1 VPTGPAGS
9 AGAAAQDALDL
20 VPADPRRAAMQ
31 AGRALQLAR
40 CEHDLAAQSLAH
52 RALGLAAREVGDL
65 TAALTALR
73 AAVRVAERG
82 ELPVLAAQ
90 ARMSRAFVLL
100 SQGKVRVAIRD
111 AESSVANLRGADR
124 ARALAQY
131 GLILQ
136 RAGQLDH
143 ALAVYAPALAALRRH
158 RDKLWEARLRNNR
171 GILYRYRGQLR
182 RAKADIARAEQLYAA
197 LQLPRA
203 QAGARWN
210 LGVVE
215 GTMGDIPAA
224 LDALD
229 AAADAFRKADV
240 PAAALLLD
248 QGEVLLSA
256 GLAHEGLET
265 VSAAVAELSKRGQ
278 HADLAEARLLLAR
291 ARLAA
296 GEPAAAAA
304 DAGAARLSFAR
315 QHRPSWSVMAQ
326 YVEVHA
332 MWAAGDRSERLLRAA
347 LRTATRLSANGWTTA
362 ALDIRLLAG
371 RIATDL
377 GRLTVADA
385 QLRIAARARRSVQLD
400 QRARAWYALAL
411 LRRSHGDQRGAYRA
425 VCAGLDAAEQHRA
438 LLGATELR
446 VQVAGQV
453 ADLAALGVDLALA
466 HRDPGRVLRSAERHR
481 AVTLRLRPVL
491 PPADEGLADLLARL
505 RVAAAEA
512 ERAQLNEAAARPLR
526 RRQRALED
534 ELRRRLRHSRGAPAS
549 RPAPGAGTSRLAGD
563 LAAALGDRVLVE
575 YLERAGRMYAVVLR
589 DGAVTLRGLEPAT
602 GPATIAAELESLRF
616 AWHRTVTGH
625 GSDTSLRAAAGL
637 VRHAATRLDEMLLRP
652 LAPLPDGRP
661 LVLVPTGQLQSV
673 PWLMLPGCAGRAVT
687 VAPSAASWLAAAEGP
702 GKSNTAAE
710 GPGKSNTGHAVL
722 VAGPGLPG
730 AALEVAA
737 LSALYPDARILTGPD
752 ATVGATLRALDGAA
766 IAHIAA
772 HGRFREDNPLFS
784 ALMLADGPLTVYDLE
799 RLGAAPAA
807 IMLAACDSAMSPVRP
822 GDEMTGLAAALL
834 AVGTRTVVAPLLPV
848 PDESAGAPAHTW
860 HRLVRQGT
868 APAAALAAAARDVA
882 ATALICLG
890 FG

>member
-1 VPTGPAGS
+1 MLAGS
-9 AGAAAQDALDL
+9 AGTAARDALDL
-20 VPADPRRAAMQ
+20 VPADPRRAALQ
-31 AGRALQLAR
+31 AGRALQLAER
-40 CEHDLAAQSLAH
+40 ERDLAAQSLAH

-111 AESSVANLRGADR
+111 AESSVADLRGADR

-136 RAGQLDH
+136 RAGHLDH
-143 ALAVYAPALAALRRH
+143 ALAVYAPALSALRRH

-182 RAKADIARAEQLYAA
+182 RAKADITRAEQLYAT

-296 GEPAAAAA
+296 GEPGAAAA
-304 DAGAARLSFAR
+304 DAGAARQSFAR
-315 QHRPSWSVMAQ
+315 QHRPSWSAMAQ

-347 LRTATRLSANGWTTA
+347 LRTATRLSATGWTTA

-371 RIATDL
+371 RIATDV
-377 GRLTVADA
+377 GRLAVADA
-385 QLRIAARARRSVQLD
+385 QLRTAARARRSVQLD

-411 LRRSHGDQRGAYRA
+411 LRHRNGDQRGAYRA

-466 HRDPGRVLRSAERHR
+466 HRDPGRVLRSAERYR
-481 AVTLRLRPVL
+481 AATLRLRPVL

-534 ELRRRLRHSRGAPAS
+534 ELRRRLRHSRGAPAPLPPS
-549 RPAPGAGTSRLAGD
+549 AAGTSHLAAD
-563 LAAALGDRVLVE
+563 LAAALGDRVLIE

-589 DGAVTLRGLEPAT
+589 DGAATLRALEPAA

-625 GSDTSLRAAAGL
+625 GSDTSLRAAASL
-637 VRHAATRLDEMLLRP
+637 VTHAAARLDDMLLRP

-673 PWLMLPGCAGRAVT
+673 PWLMLPGCAGRSVT
-687 VAPSAASWLAAAEGP
+687 VAPSAATWLAAAGGP
-702 GKSNTAAE
+702 GKSGTAAARP
-710 GPGKSNTGHAVL
+710 PGGSAGHAVL

-730 AALEVAA
+730 AAREVAA
-737 LSALYPDARILTGPD
+737 LSALYPDARVLTGPD

-848 PDESAGAPAHTW
+848 PDDTGGAPAHTW

-868 APAAALAAAARDVA
+868 APAAALCVAARDEA

>member
-1 VPTGPAGS
+1 MLAGSAGPAGS

-40 CEHDLAAQSLAH
+40 RERDLAAQSLAH
-52 RALGLAAREVGDL
+52 RALGLAAREIGDL
-65 TAALTALR
+65 AAALTALR

-182 RAKADIARAEQLYAA
+182 RAKADITRAEQLYAA

-265 VSAAVAELSKRGQ
+265 VSAAVAELSRRGQ

-296 GEPAAAAA
+296 GEPRAAAA
-304 DAGAARLSFAR
+304 DAGAARQSFAR

-326 YVEVHA
+326 YIEVHA

-385 QLRIAARARRSVQLD
+385 QLRTAARARRSVQLD

-411 LRRSHGDQRGAYRA
+411 LRRSNGDQRGAYRA

-466 HRDPGRVLRSAERHR
+466 RRDPGRVLRSAERHR
-481 AVTLRLRPVL
+481 AATLRLRPVL

-549 RPAPGAGTSRLAGD
+549 LPAPAAGTSHLAGD

-589 DGAVTLRGLEPAT
+589 DGAVTLRALEPAT
-602 GPATIAAELESLRF
+602 GPGTIAAELESLRF

-625 GSDTSLRAAAGL
+625 GSGTSLRAAAGL
-637 VRHAATRLDEMLLRP
+637 VRHAAARLDEILLRP

-661 LVLVPTGQLQSV
+661 LVLVPTGQLRSV
-673 PWLMLPGCAGRAVT
+673 PWLMLPECAGRAVT
-687 VAPSAASWLAAAEGP
+687 VAPSAANWLAAAGGP
-702 GKSNTAAE
+702 AGGS
-710 GPGKSNTGHAVL
+710 SGHAVL

-730 AALEVAA
+730 AALEVAT

-772 HGRFREDNPLFS
+772 HGHFREDNPLFS

-834 AVGTRTVVAPLLPV
+834 AVGTRTVVAPLLPF
-848 PDESAGAPAHTW
+848 PDETGGAPAHTW

-868 APAAALAAAARDVA
+868 APAAALATAARDVA